1 MLRPPGATRRLA
13 ARVLLLDHDDRLLL
27 FRGFDPARRDAGT
40 WLFTPGGGLEDGET
54 LEDAALRELAEETG
68 LRDVELGACVW
79 CRTAFF
85 SFDGT
90 DYEQREWF
98 FLVRAGS
105 ADVDTGG
112 HTDVEKRSL
121 LGHGWWTVDELRN
134 SDELVYPAHLAEL
147 LGRLLREGPPGTPLE
162 IG

>member
-1 MLRPPGATRRLA
+1 MLQPPGPTRRQA
-13 ARVLLLDHDDRLLL
+13 ARVLLLDDHDRLLL
-27 FRGFDPARRDAGT
+27 FRGFDPARGDAGT

-68 LRDVELGACVW
+68 IRDVELGPCVW

-85 SFDGT
+85 SFEGA

-98 FLVRAGS
+98 FLVRTAG

-112 HTDVEKRSL
+112 HTDVERRSL
-121 LGHGWWTVDELRN
+121 LGHAWWSVEELRE

-147 LGRLLREGPPGTPLE
+147 LGRLLREGPPAMPLE